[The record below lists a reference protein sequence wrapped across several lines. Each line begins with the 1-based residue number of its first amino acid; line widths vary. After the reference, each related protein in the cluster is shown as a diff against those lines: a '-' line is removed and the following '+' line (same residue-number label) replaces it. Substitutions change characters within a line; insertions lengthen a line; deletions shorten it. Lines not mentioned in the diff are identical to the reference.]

1 MATQDTSLPLHPK
14 PQEQDPPTTTTYK
27 TYHLG
32 DFPLQ
37 NSTTLPSAHLA
48 YLTLGSPSNPAI
60 IYPTWYSGTISTNLW
75 LTGPS
80 KTLNPEHFYIIIP
93 ALFGNGEST
102 SPSNWVHKNSK
113 PFPQVTFYD
122 NVRAQ
127 HELVTKG
134 LGIEKARCVLGWS
147 MGAGQTYQW
156 ATQFPDFMELAV
168 PFCGSARTSLHNQVF
183 LEGVKVAL
191 LGARGQESAGVCA
204 EQEGGYRAWTEGEKR
219 KGLKAL

>member
-1 MATQDTSLPLHPK
+1 MSTKDLPLHPR
-14 PQEQDPPTTTTYK
+14 PQEDPSTPYK

-32 DFPLQ
+32 DFTLQ
-37 NSTTLPSAHLA
+37 NKTTLPSANLA

-60 IYPTWYSGTISTNLW
+60 IYPTWYSGTVATNLW

-80 KTLNPEHFYIIIP
+80 KLLSPEHFYIIIP

-113 PFPQVTFYD
+113 PFPRVTFYD

-156 ATQFPDFMELAV
+156 ATQFPGFMELAV

-191 LGARGQESAGVCA
+191 LGARGLESAGVC
-204 EQEGGYRAWTEGEKR
+204 EEVVGEEGYRAWTEEEKR